1 MKINALNIYYTIPK
15 QAAKSPLNFC
25 AQQHT
30 TITNDPLFDYLNY
43 LASSKINLVNKKHEG
58 SGLKLGFEKD
68 DIPDLYDL
76 KVRRIDFLEENNCP
90 DIPSNIKQKPQNFFI
105 KIYGYGRNM
114 DWARYM
120 AESCNYAALMIKSN
134 AKFEDV
140 LDLISKD
147 VSNCSFLNINSDVD
161 FEKALNAGVL
171 RTDEA
176 INNCLATPF
185 DLSGEKYGAYGK
197 RYVEKAIKA
206 SKNTVAKEFSVKVP
220 EQYPDFV
227 PTKIYCVS
235 GKSGGKLV
243 HRSKGV
249 KSSLRYSREIYNDIV
264 ENYLGKKLTKK
275 DLNEINKKIATMHWL
290 LVHSVPYLRGSDAII
305 NVFIKSL
312 YCALG
317 IELSAPREGISF
329 DLEAF
334 CTELKDYVKEYP
346 KLYESEPKYAL

>member
-1 MKINALNIYYTIPK
+1 MKINSLNICHTAPK
-15 QAAKSPLNFC
+15 QVAKAPLNFC

-43 LASSKINLVNKKHEG
+43 LASSKINLVNKETEDKK
-58 SGLKLGFEKD
+58 LKLEFEKD

-76 KVRRIDFLEENNCP
+76 KVRRIDFLEQNNCP

-120 AESCNYAALMIKSN
+120 AESCNYAALMIKN
-134 AKFEDV
+134 HAKFEDV
-140 LDLISKD
+140 MDLISQD
-147 VSNCSFLNINSDVD
+147 VSNCSFLNVESAID

-171 RTDEA
+171 RTEEG
-176 INNCLATPF
+176 ISTCLLTSF
-185 DLSGEKYGAYGK
+185 DLSGIKYGAYGK

-206 SKNTVAKEFSVKVP
+206 SKNTVAKEFSVKIP

-227 PTKIYCVS
+227 PTKIYYHPRM
-235 GKSGGKLV
+235 SGGKLI
-243 HRSKGV
+243 HRSSGV
-249 KSSLRYSREIYNDIV
+249 KATLGYSREIYNDIV

-305 NVFIKSL
+305 NVFVKSL

-317 IELSAPREGISF
+317 IELSGPREGISF

>member
-1 MKINALNIYYTIPK
+1 MKINALNSYHITPK
-15 QAAKSPLNFC
+15 QVAKAPLSFC
-25 AQQHT
+25 AQGHT
-30 TITNDPLFDYLNY
+30 ISKSDPLFNYLDY
-43 LASSKINLVNKKHEG
+43 LASCKLNLINKKTDD
-58 SGLKLGFEKD
+58 SSLKLEFEKD

-76 KVRRIDFLEENNCP
+76 KVRRIDFLEENACH
-90 DIPSNIKQKPQNFFI
+90 DIPSNIKQKPENFFI

-120 AESCNYAALMIKSN
+120 AESCNYAALMIKNN

-140 LDLISKD
+140 MDLISKD
-147 VSNCSFLNINSDVD
+147 VSNCSFLNIHSDID

-171 RTDEA
+171 RTDDG
-176 INNCLATPF
+176 ISTCLATPF
-185 DLSGEKYGAYGK
+185 DTSGEKYGAYGK
-197 RYVEKAIKA
+197 RYIEKAMKA
-206 SKNTVAKEFSVKVP
+206 SKNTVAKEFSVKIP

-227 PTKIYCVS
+227 PTKIYCDL

-243 HRSKGV
+243 HRVKGV
-249 KSSLRYSREIYNDIV
+249 KSSLKYSREIYNDIT

-275 DLNEINKKIATMHWL
+275 DLKEINKKIATMHWL
-290 LVHSVPYLRGSDAII
+290 LAHSVPYLRGSDAIV
-305 NVFIKSL
+305 NVFVKSL

-317 IELSAPREGISF
+317 IELSGPREGISF

-334 CTELKDYVKEYP
+334 CTDLKDYVKEYP

>member
-1 MKINALNIYYTIPK
+1 
-15 QAAKSPLNFC
+15 
-25 AQQHT
+25 
-30 TITNDPLFDYLNY
+30 
-43 LASSKINLVNKKHEG
+43 
-58 SGLKLGFEKD
+58 
-68 DIPDLYDL
+68 
-76 KVRRIDFLEENNCP
+76 
-90 DIPSNIKQKPQNFFI
+90 
-105 KIYGYGRNM
+105 
-114 DWARYM
+114 M
-120 AESCNYAALMIKSN
+120 AESCNYAALMIKN
-134 AKFEDV
+134 HAKFEDV
-140 LDLISKD
+140 MDLISQD
-147 VSNCSFLNINSDVD
+147 VSNCSFLNVESAID

-171 RTDEA
+171 RTEEG
-176 INNCLATPF
+176 ISTCLLTSF
-185 DLSGEKYGAYGK
+185 DLSGIKYGAYGK

-206 SKNTVAKEFSVKVP
+206 SKNTVAKEFSVKIP

-249 KSSLRYSREIYNDIV
+249 KSALKYSREIYNDIV

>member
-1 MKINALNIYYTIPK
+1 MKINSLNICHTAPK
-15 QAAKSPLNFC
+15 QVAKAPLNFC
-25 AQQHT
+25 AQEHT
-30 TITNDPLFDYLNY
+30 IKTDDPFFDYLSY
-43 LASSKINLVNKKHEG
+43 LASSKINLVNKKTEDKK
-58 SGLKLGFEKD
+58 LKLEFEKN

-76 KVRRIDFLEENNCP
+76 KVRRIDFLEQNNCP

-120 AESCNYAALMIKSN
+120 AESCNYAALMIKN
-134 AKFEDV
+134 HAKFEDV
-140 LDLISKD
+140 MDLISQD
-147 VSNCSFLNINSDVD
+147 VSNCSFLNVESAID

-171 RTDEA
+171 RTEEG
-176 INNCLATPF
+176 ISTCLLTSF
-185 DLSGEKYGAYGK
+185 DLSGIKYGAYGK
-197 RYVEKAIKA
+197 RYLEKAMKA
-206 SKNTVAKEFSVKVP
+206 SRTTVAKEFSVKIP

-249 KSSLRYSREIYNDIV
+249 KSALKYSREIYNDIV

-334 CTELKDYVKEYP
+334 CTELKDYIKEYP